1 MDKKI
6 LVKELATKVR
16 KYQAKAKGINLDL
29 KEIGEMVFVQY
40 KTETLFNPKYISVVE
55 FYTLKALE
63 AFLKSRPELS
73 TEEVL
78 TVIKSNNKEFDLLQ
92 KFNDKVPTMVD
103 DIKANGVKVFAINY
117 INNLIFANKK
127 DDLEDEDVLGV

>member
-117 INNLIFANKK
+117 INNLLFANKK